1 MSTGGYLVFKYN
13 GVYYMIYSNSD
24 SYVTC
29 MGVAN
34 MEVLRKLCKDFNGN
48 VDLARQHLRTLFEAL
63 VARSKEATFDEEGNP
78 SSNVFRIWKY
88 THDGFSLAEMNDSR
102 SVVNFVATSAEPPQA
117 NPMIEYMWEVDLDA
131 GRFGMGTTGTGTV
144 LTYWSWRALYLM
156 TAADWRQDAETH
168 ERYWIDGYAI
178 SKTPYDRTYK
188 AILIQATIRRFLA
201 LRRALRPPDGY
212 LFHKAK
218 REFEALQHGR

>member
-1 MSTGGYLVFKYN
+1 MSTHGYLIFKYN
-13 GVYYMIYSNSD
+13 GIYYIFFNQFD

-48 VDLARQHLRTLFEAL
+48 VALARQHLRPLFEAL
-63 VARSKEATFDEEGNP
+63 VARSKEATYDDFGNP
-78 SSNVFRIWKY
+78 QSNCVCIWEK
-88 THDGFSLAEMNDSR
+88 TSKGFSLAEMSDSR
-102 SVVNFVATSAEPPQA
+102 SIVRFEEISAEPPQA
-117 NPMIEYMWEVDLDA
+117 NPFIEYMWEVNLDA
-131 GRFGMGTTGTGTV
+131 GRFGMGRTWI

-156 TAADWRQDAETH
+156 TAADWREDAETH
-168 ERYWIDGYAI
+168 VCHWRDGYVI
-178 SKTPYDRTYK
+178 SKTSYDLTYK
-188 AILIQATIRRFLA
+188 AILIQTAIRRFLA

>member
-1 MSTGGYLVFKYN
+1 MSTRGYLIFKYN
-13 GVYYMIYSNSD
+13 GIYYIIYNHCD
-24 SYVTC
+24 SYVTG

-48 VDLARQHLRTLFEAL
+48 VALARQHLRTLFEAL
-63 VARSKEATFDEEGNP
+63 VARSKEATFDKEGSP

-88 THDGFSLAEMNDSR
+88 THDGFSLAEMNDSS
-102 SVVNFVATSAEPPQA
+102 SVVGLGAASMNPPQA
-117 NPMIEYMWEVDLDA
+117 NPSIEYMWEVDLDA
-131 GRFGMGTTGTGTV
+131 GRFGMGTTRTGTV
-144 LTYWSWRALYLM
+144 STYWSWKALYLL
-156 TAADWRQDAETH
+156 TAAHWLQDAETH
-168 ERYWIDGYAI
+168 ERYWDDGYVI
-178 SKTPYDRTYK
+178 SRTPYDLTYK

-201 LRRALRPPDGY
+201 LRRALRPPDGI